1 MSRIRM
7 FIAGT
12 ALSLTAGGI
21 AHAQTATQVV
31 GIQVQS
37 INQIAVT
44 GSPSLVINAAVAGSQ
59 PTQATASGT
68 YAITTNDTSRIV
80 TVEIDNNMPAN
91 TTLKITM
98 GAPSGGTSAGA
109 VTLSTT
115 PQNAVTG
122 FGMVIGSALSIG
134 YTLDATVSAGIIA
147 ATSRTVTFTIIA
159 GP

>member
-1 MSRIRM
+1 MSRVRM
-7 FIAGT
+7 FVAGT
-12 ALSLTAGGI
+12 ALSLAAGI
-21 AHAQTATQVV
+21 VQAQTATQSV

-37 INQIAVT
+37 INQITVA
-44 GSPSLVINAAVAGSQ
+44 GAPSLVINTAVAGSQ

-68 YAITTNDTSRIV
+68 YAITTNDTSRII
-80 TVEIDNNMPAN
+80 TVEIDSDMPAN
-91 TTLKITM
+91 TTLKVTM
-98 GAPSGGTSAGA
+98 AAPSGGTSTGP

-122 FGMVIGSALSIG
+122 FGMVIGSNLAIG

-147 ATSRTVTFTIIA
+147 ATTRTVTFTIIA